1 MSIDQK
7 PLDVDWLWDFIALA
21 EHQHFSRAADARS
34 IAQPAFSRHIRALEE
49 WADVQLVDRNAH
61 PAALTDAGQAFLI
74 QTRSIVAHLEAAR
87 IKARMA
93 HDQSNARLRFASTH
107 SLSLSFFPSWLTRL
121 ESRLRLGQVQTL
133 SDSYEGC
140 EELMQQRKVQFVLC
154 YGHASVLTKLDEAG
168 YAMQPMGTDDLL
180 AVCAAKPDGQALY
193 RLDATAG
200 VQQLLHAGAHP
211 GQDRH
216 AHGVFT
222 KGAHLGGVQRPQR
235 FLAQDFGAGRPGG
248 GLAAAKPGT
257 GRVGARSVAARRAA
271 RGHAEAGGQAVS
283 TEGANECAGRAGVDG
298 GFGLRVAFPR
308 ERTQA
313 LAKQ

>member
-49 WADVQLVDRNAH
+49 WVDVQLVDRNAH

-87 IKARMA
+87 IKAHMA

-154 YGHASVLTKLDEAG
+154 YGHATVPTKLDEAG

-180 AVCAAKPDGQALY
+180 AVCAAKSDGQALY
-193 RLDATAG
+193 RLDATDLVPLLEYSSSSMLGRILVKTGLRTGFSQKAPTSVVFSAHNAFLLKTLALEGRG
-200 VQQLLHAGAHP
+200 VAWLPRSLVQAELALGQLLPAAP
-211 GQDRH
+211 PEATLRLEIRLYRQ
-216 AHGVFT
+216 
-222 KGAHLGGVQRPQR
+222 K
-235 FLAQDFGAGRPGG
+235 AQM
-248 GLAAAKPGT
+248 
-257 GRVGARSVAARRAA
+257 S
-271 RGHAEAGGQAVS
+271 
-283 TEGANECAGRAGVDG
+283 
-298 GFGLRVAFPR
+298 
-308 ERTQA
+308 A
-313 LAKQ
+313 LAEQVWTAALG